1 MEVFKI
7 SYKSNVAY
15 GILTYVPISKARQE
29 LHILQYIL
37 TDDGNKK

>member
-7 SYKSNVAY
+7 SHNSNVVY
-15 GILTYVPISKARQE
+15 GILTYVPIIKARQE

-37 TDDGNKK
+37 IDDGNKK